1 MEVSSMAKVLLDPIT
16 RIEGH
21 LSIEIDVQNGRVVDA
36 KSKGDM
42 FRGFE
47 MILKGRNPVDAN
59 QITQRICGVC
69 PVSHG
74 IASSKCLDA
83 AFGIVPNKNGR
94 LLRNLVFSANYLQSH
109 ILHFYHL
116 AALDYVDITAIL
128 KYNGSDKKLLALR
141 DWAKNELEVKKGR
154 QDAITAVAPFLPRY
168 EGDFYIKDLDLNI
181 AAIAHYVQA
190 LDMRMKAHQMVALFG
205 GRVPH
210 LIGLV
215 PGGVTQVPTRSAI
228 RQYRKLLKQVEEFV
242 NEVYINDVIAVA
254 KAYSD
259 YFKIG
264 RYTNFLSY
272 GVFEENPEQTEF
284 FFKRGVFDG
293 KKLQEFD
300 SSKIREQVR
309 FARYNSGSNLHPYQG
324 QTNPDP
330 YKAGA
335 YTWLKA
341 PRYDGMPMEVGPLAR
356 VVVNYLGGNADVKKE
371 VDALLKVFNADID
384 AVFSTLGR
392 HAARAIE
399 CKLLCQRMYEWLDD
413 LEVGEM
419 PRSTYEIPD
428 KGQGEG
434 LTEAPRGALGH
445 WIVVEDKKIANYQ
458 CVVPT
463 TWFCGPR
470 GDDGKLGPVEQ
481 ALLGTPIAD
490 PRNPIE
496 AARVVRSFDP
506 CIACAVHVV
515 EGDKEIGT
523 FKIC

>member
-1 MEVSSMAKVLLDPIT
+1 MAKVLLDPIT

-21 LSIEIDVQNGRVVDA
+21 LSIELDVQNGRVVDA

-74 IASSKCLDA
+74 IASSKCLDG

-94 LLRNLVFSANYLQSH
+94 LLRNLVLSANYLQSH

-128 KYNGSDKKLLALR
+128 KYNGSDKKLLGLR
-141 DWAKNELEVKKGR
+141 DWAKNELEVKKNR
-154 QDAITAVAPFLPRY
+154 QDAVTAVAPFLPRY
-168 EGDFYIKDLDLNI
+168 EGDFYIKDQDLNI
-181 AAIAHYVQA
+181 AAIAHYVEA
-190 LDMRMKAHQMVALFG
+190 LDIRLKAHQMVTLFG
-205 GRVPH
+205 GRAPH

-215 PGGVTQVPTRSAI
+215 PGGVTQVPTRSGI
-228 RQYRKLLKQVEEFV
+228 RQYKKLLKQVEEF
-242 NEVYINDVIAVA
+242 INDIYVNDIIAVA

-272 GVFEENPEQTEF
+272 GVFEENAEQTEF

-293 KKLQEFD
+293 KKLQEFNSD
-300 SSKIREQVR
+300 KIREQVR

-330 YKAGA
+330 HKGGA

-341 PRYDGMPMEVGPLAR
+341 PRYENMPMEVGPLAR
-356 VVVNYLGGNADVKKE
+356 VVVNYLGGNESVKKE

-384 AVFSTLGR
+384 VVFSTLGR
-392 HAARAIE
+392 HASRAIE
-399 CKLLCQRMYEWLDD
+399 CKLLCQRMYEWLDE
-413 LEVGEM
+413 LEVGAM

-470 GDDGKLGPVEQ
+470 GDDGSLGPVEQ
-481 ALLGTPIAD
+481 ALLGTPISD
-490 PRNPIE
+490 PKKSN
-496 AARVVRSFDP
+496 
-506 CIACAVHVV
+506 
-515 EGDKEIGT
+515 
-523 FKIC
+523 

>member
-1 MEVSSMAKVLLDPIT
+1 MAKVLLDPIT

-21 LSIEIDVQNGRVVDA
+21 LSIEIDVQNGKVVNA
-36 KSKGDM
+36 WSKGDM

-47 MILKGRNPVDAN
+47 MILQGRNPVDAN

-74 IASSKCLDA
+74 IASSKCLDS

-94 LLRNLVFSANYLQSH
+94 LLRNLVLSANYLQSH

-128 KYNGSDKKLLALR
+128 KYNGSDKKLLGVR
-141 DWAKNELEVKKGR
+141 EWAKNELQVKKNR

-168 EGDFYIKDLDLNI
+168 EGDFYIKDLELNI
-181 AAIAHYVQA
+181 AAIAHYLQA
-190 LDMRMKAHQMVALFG
+190 LDMRMKSHQMVALFG

-210 LIGLV
+210 LVGLV
-215 PGGVTQVPTRSAI
+215 PGGVTQVPTRDKI
-228 RQYRKLLKQVEEFV
+228 REFRKLLKQVEKFV

-254 KAYSD
+254 KAYSS
-259 YFKIG
+259 YFTIG

-272 GVFEENPEQTEF
+272 GVFEENAEQTEF
-284 FFKRGVFDG
+284 FFKQGVYDG
-293 KKLQEFD
+293 SKLLEFD
-300 SSKIREQVR
+300 PAKIREQVR
-309 FARYNSGSNLHPYQG
+309 FARYNSLSNLHPYEG

-330 YKAGA
+330 HKGGA
-335 YTWLKA
+335 YSWLKA
-341 PRYDGMPMEVGPLAR
+341 PRYDAMSMEVGPLAR
-356 VVVNYLGGNADVKKE
+356 VVINYISGNQAVKKE
-371 VDALLKVFNADID
+371 VDSLLKIFNADVD

-399 CKLLCQRMYEWLDD
+399 CKLLCQRMYGWLEE
-413 LEVGEM
+413 LEINEM

-428 KGQGEG
+428 TGKGEG

-445 WIVVEDKKIANYQ
+445 WIIIKNKKIANYQ
-458 CVVPT
+458 AVVPT

-481 ALLGTPIAD
+481 ALLGTPISD
-490 PRNPIE
+490 PKNPIE

-506 CIACAVHVV
+506 CIACAVHIV

>member
-1 MEVSSMAKVLLDPIT
+1 
-16 RIEGH
+16 
-21 LSIEIDVQNGRVVDA
+21 
-36 KSKGDM
+36 
-42 FRGFE
+42 
-47 MILKGRNPVDAN
+47 
-59 QITQRICGVC
+59 
-69 PVSHG
+69 
-74 IASSKCLDA
+74 
-83 AFGIVPNKNGR
+83 
-94 LLRNLVFSANYLQSH
+94 
-109 ILHFYHL
+109 
-116 AALDYVDITAIL
+116 
-128 KYNGSDKKLLALR
+128 
-141 DWAKNELEVKKGR
+141 
-154 QDAITAVAPFLPRY
+154 
-168 EGDFYIKDLDLNI
+168 
-181 AAIAHYVQA
+181 
-190 LDMRMKAHQMVALFG
+190 MVTLFG
-205 GRVPH
+205 GRAPH

-215 PGGVTQVPTRSAI
+215 PGGVTQVPTRSGI
-228 RQYRKLLKQVEEFV
+228 RQYKKLLKQVEEF
-242 NEVYINDVIAVA
+242 INDIYVNDIIAVA

-272 GVFEENPEQTEF
+272 GVFEENAEQTEF

-293 KKLQEFD
+293 KKLQEFNSD
-300 SSKIREQVR
+300 KIREQVR

-330 YKAGA
+330 HKGGA

-341 PRYDGMPMEVGPLAR
+341 PRYENMPMEVGPLAR
-356 VVVNYLGGNADVKKE
+356 VVVNYLGGNESVKKE

-384 AVFSTLGR
+384 VVFSTLGR
-392 HAARAIE
+392 HASRAIE
-399 CKLLCQRMYEWLDD
+399 CKLLCQRMYEWLDE
-413 LEVGEM
+413 LEVGAM

-470 GDDGKLGPVEQ
+470 GDDGSLGPVEQ
-481 ALLGTPIAD
+481 ALLGTPISD
-490 PRNPIE
+490 PKNPIE